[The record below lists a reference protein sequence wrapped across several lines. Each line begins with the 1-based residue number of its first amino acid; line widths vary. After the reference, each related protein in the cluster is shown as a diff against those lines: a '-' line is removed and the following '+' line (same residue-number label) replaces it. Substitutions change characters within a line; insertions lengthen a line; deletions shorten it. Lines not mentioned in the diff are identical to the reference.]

1 MKGVFF
7 LLVPVLFCQTYL
19 FSQDREERKELLKL
33 VNERQVMFDEYAASL
48 KRKSGIFGQKTKN
61 DLRTTHDKL
70 KDIVEV
76 DNKIMTRLRQLL
88 EYSKFEKQTMS
99 YDVNQYAEQLKNF
112 ERTQDTLLKQLARLE
127 EENAKLNKS
136 GSGFKNWIWF
146 FLGIIVAV
154 LFNVLRNKKDNRKKE
169 NAKGGNF
176 S

>member
-136 GSGFKNWIWF
+136 GSGRSKWTYF
-146 FLGIIVAV
+146 FLGFFSALIVY
-154 LFNVLRNKKDNRKKE
+154 FLRRRKLSRK
-169 NAKGGNF
+169 N
-176 S
+176 